1 MERPTATAPS
11 TPAPACASVATAPAS
26 VPDLGGTIELHL
38 DGTFLP
44 YDATMTAGWTWVDT
58 GNGELVL
65 NGDACTLSETL
76 PLEALEVVV
85 NCAR

>member
-1 MERPTATAPS
+1 M
-11 TPAPACASVATAPAS
+11 VATDGAPDCNSALNPRTC
-26 VPDLGGTIELHL
+26 VCVGGNGTIELHL

-44 YDATMTAGWTWVDT
+44 YDATMTSGWTWVDT

-76 PLEALEVVV
+76 PIEALEVVI